1 MSEEYSRREYA
12 LRIATQKIIDMA
24 NSVMLD
30 DLMQSK
36 RAKENSFLAMIVS
49 GAKGKIMN
57 LQSIFTCIGQM
68 VVNGVRVNRSVAQGK
83 PFFLQQDATGARNC
97 GFLKS
102 TFTKGIQAE
111 DIIGGFFAGRESLVD
126 TGINTSRSGYAYRRI
141 IKGIENQRV
150 ALDGSVRDG

>member
-1 MSEEYSRREYA
+1 
-12 LRIATQKIIDMA
+12 MA

-102 TFTKGIQAE
+102 TFTKGI
-111 DIIGGFFAGRESLVD
+111 
-126 TGINTSRSGYAYRRI
+126 
-141 IKGIENQRV
+141 
-150 ALDGSVRDG
+150 